1 MAYSGQMMS
10 RNGRVGLLALAAV
23 IAVAVFVLAR
33 PEEGSDKADDP
44 SGNAGQARPAQG
56 ADEGRRSDDGPTA
69 TAESALPPPPTEIR
83 LRGGEV
89 QGGVQR
95 IEAKAGNTVRF
106 VVISDAPDDIHLHG
120 YDIEKETGP
129 GKPARFRVKADLEG
143 VFEIES
149 HVAEDAGREPL
160 IANLVVEPS

>member
-1 MAYSGQMMS
+1 MS
-10 RNGRVGLLALAAV
+10 RQGRIGLLGLAAV
-23 IAVAVFVLAR
+23 IAVVVFVLAR

-44 SGNAGQARPAQG
+44 SRNAGQTTPAAG
-56 ADEGRRSDDGPTA
+56 DDRPTA

-83 LRGGEV
+83 LDGGEV

-95 IEAKAGNTVRF
+95 IEAKAGSTARF
-106 VVISDAPDDIHLHG
+106 VVISDASDDIHVHG
-120 YDIEKETGP
+120 YDIEKEAAL
-129 GKPARFRVKADLEG
+129 GKPARFEIKTDLEG

-160 IANLVVEPS
+160 IARLVVEPS

>member
-1 MAYSGQMMS
+1 MS
-10 RNGRVGLLALAAV
+10 RTGRSGLLALAAV
-23 IAVAVFVLAR
+23 TAVMAFVLAR

-44 SGNAGQARPAQG
+44 STSSPQTTPSAGT
-56 ADEGRRSDDGPTA
+56 DDGPTA

-83 LRGGEV
+83 LEAGEV

-95 IEAKAGNTVRF
+95 IEAKAGSTARF
-106 VVISDAPDDIHLHG
+106 VVISDTADDIHLHG
-120 YDIEKETGP
+120 YDTVKQVTP
-129 GKPARFRVKADLEG
+129 GKPARFEIETELEG

-160 IANLVVEPS
+160 IARLVVEPS